1 MTTCPTRRDMLAA
14 ATAFGVAGPALSA
27 PEALHRE
34 DLFTVSDDGFRLHAR
49 EVRPAAPHGAS
60 PGAPLILL
68 HGARAP
74 GVASFDLPVAGGSL
88 AGDLAQRLNRRVYV
102 MDARGYGASQ
112 RPAAMGRPPEQ
123 SRPLSRAFEV
133 VRDIEAVRKLAAL
146 RSKDGGSGSRQ
157 VGLIGWATGG
167 LWAGFYA
174 ALRPESVAGLA
185 TINAL
190 YGGSD
195 VHPMLGPG
203 SAVAQPG
210 QPRRFDP
217 TTGGYAL
224 YPAASLIGVWE
235 RNIPVADKDAWRD
248 PALARALAAA
258 VLASD
263 PDSGRHDP
271 PRFRA
276 PLGALEDSFYQACG
290 RRLYDAGS
298 ITAPVLLL
306 RSERDFWSRP
316 ADLDAFVAD
325 AGRSP
330 SVKAVT
336 LAGAT
341 HFVHLDRPDRGRDR
355 LLAEL
360 IDHFGGIRA

>member
-1 MTTCPTRRDMLAA
+1 MTTSPTRRSVLATATALGVSRPALAA
-14 ATAFGVAGPALSA
+14 TETLY
-27 PEALHRE
+27 RE
-34 DLFTVSDDGFRLHAR
+34 ELFTTADDGVRVHVR
-49 EVRPAAPHGAS
+49 EVRPAAPR
-60 PGAPLILL
+60 GAPLILL

-74 GVASFDLPVAGGSL
+74 GIASFDLPVAGGSL
-88 AGDLAQRLNRRVYV
+88 AGDLAQRLNRRIYV

-112 RPAAMGRPPEQ
+112 RPAAMRRPPEEC
-123 SRPLSRAFEV
+123 RPLSRAFEV
-133 VRDIEAVRKLAAL
+133 ARDIDAVRKLAVRRA
-146 RSKDGGSGSRQ
+146 GSEQ
-157 VGLIGWATGG
+157 VGLVGWATGG

-174 ALRPESVAGLA
+174 ALRPDAVCGLA

-195 VHPMLGPG
+195 VHAMLGPG
-203 SAVAQPG
+203 SSFAQPG

-217 TTGGYAL
+217 ATGGYAL
-224 YPAASLIGVWE
+224 YPAASLLGVWE
-235 RNIPVADKDAWRD
+235 RNIPSPDKDAWRD
-248 PALARALAAA
+248 PAIARALTAA

-276 PLGALEDSFYQACG
+276 PLGALEDSFHQACG

-298 ITAPVLLL
+298 IAAPVLLV
-306 RSERDFWSRP
+306 RSEHDFWSRP
-316 ADLDAFVAD
+316 ADLDTFAAD
-325 AGRSP
+325 AGRTP

-341 HFVHLDRPDRGRDR
+341 HFVHLDRPERGRDR
-355 LLAEL
+355 LSVEL
-360 IDHFGGIRA
+360 IDHFKGISA

>member
-1 MTTCPTRRDMLAA
+1 MTTSPTRRDLLAA
-14 ATAFGVAGPALSA
+14 ATAVGLAQPALAA
-27 PEALHRE
+27 PETLHRE
-34 DLFTVSDDGFRLHAR
+34 ELFTTADDGVRLHVR
-49 EVRPAAPHGAS
+49 EVRPASAR
-60 PGAPLILL
+60 GAPLILL

-102 MDARGYGASQ
+102 MDARGYGGSQ
-112 RPAAMGRPPEQ
+112 RPAAMDRPPEE

-133 VRDIEAVRKLAAL
+133 VRDVDAVRKLAAQ
-146 RSKDGGSGSRQ
+146 RTGSRQ

-167 LWAGFYA
+167 MWAGFYA
-174 ALRPESVAGLA
+174 SLRPEAVAGLA

-195 VHPMLGPG
+195 VHAMLGPG

-217 TTGGYAL
+217 ATGGYAL

-235 RNIPVADKDAWRD
+235 RNIPVENKDAWRD
-248 PALARALAAA
+248 PAVAQALAAA

-276 PLGALEDSFYQACG
+276 PLGALEDSFHQACG

-298 ITAPVLLL
+298 ITAPVLLV
-306 RSERDFWSRP
+306 RSEHDFWSRQ
-316 ADLDAFVAD
+316 ADLDAFTAD

-330 SVKAVT
+330 SVKTAT
-336 LAGAT
+336 LAGAG

-360 IDHFGGIRA
+360 VDHFAGPRT

>member
-1 MTTCPTRRDMLAA
+1 MTTSPTRRDMLLASLAVGAVGPPLAA
-14 ATAFGVAGPALSA
+14 SDALGRETLFAT
-27 PEALHRE
+27 
-34 DLFTVSDDGFRLHAR
+34 SDDGVRLHVR
-49 EVRPAAPHGAS
+49 EVRPTAPRGT
-60 PGAPLILL
+60 PLILL

-88 AGDLAQRLNRRVYV
+88 AGDLALRLNRSVYV

-112 RPAAMGRPPEQ
+112 RPAAMARPPEE

-133 VRDIEAVRKLAAL
+133 VRDIDAVRKLAA
-146 RSKDGGSGSRQ
+146 RRSGSQR

-174 ALRPESVAGLA
+174 ALRPETVDGLA
-185 TINAL
+185 MFNAL
-190 YGGSD
+190 YGGGD

-203 SAVAQPG
+203 SAFAQPG

-217 TTGGYAL
+217 ATGGYGL

-235 RNIPVADKDAWRD
+235 RNIPSADKDAWRD
-248 PALARALAAA
+248 PAIARALAAA

-263 PDSGRHDP
+263 PDSDRHAP
-271 PRFRA
+271 PQFRA

-298 ITAPVLLL
+298 ITAPTLLL
-306 RSERDFWSRP
+306 RSEHDFWSRQ
-316 ADLDAFVAD
+316 ADLDAFTAD
-325 AGRSP
+325 AGRAP
-330 SVKAVT
+330 SVRAVT
-336 LAGAT
+336 LPGAT
-341 HFVHLDRPDRGRDR
+341 HFVHLDRPERGRDR

-360 IDHFGGIRA
+360 VDHFEGIRA

>member
-1 MTTCPTRRDMLAA
+1 MTTSPTRREMLAA
-14 ATAFGVAGPALSA
+14 GALLAAAGPALAASDA
-27 PEALHRE
+27 LRREAL
-34 DLFTVSDDGFRLHAR
+34 FTTADDGVRLHVR
-49 EVRPAAPHGAS
+49 EVRPTAPQ
-60 PGAPLILL
+60 GAPLILL

-74 GVASFDLPVAGGSL
+74 GVASFDLPVDGGSL
-88 AGDLAQRLNRRVYV
+88 AGDLARRLDRPVYV

-112 RPAAMGRPPEQ
+112 RPAAMDRPPEE

-133 VRDIEAVRKLAAL
+133 VRDIDAVRKLAVQ
-146 RSKDGGSGSRQ
+146 RTGSRQ

-167 LWAGFYA
+167 MWAGFYA
-174 ALRPESVAGLA
+174 SLRPETVSGLA

-195 VHPMLGPG
+195 VHAMLGPG

-210 QPRRFDP
+210 QPRRFNP
-217 TTGGYAL
+217 ATGGYAL
-224 YPAASLIGVWE
+224 YPATSLIAVWE
-235 RNIPVADKDAWRD
+235 RNIPIADKDDWRD
-248 PALARALAAA
+248 PALAQALATA

-263 PDSGRHDP
+263 PDSGRHAP
-271 PRFRA
+271 LQFRA

-306 RSERDFWSRP
+306 RSEHDFWSRQ
-316 ADLDAFVAD
+316 ADLDAFAAD
-325 AGRSP
+325 AGRTP
-330 SVKAVT
+330 SVKVVT
-336 LAGAT
+336 LTSAG
-341 HFVHLDRPDRGRDR
+341 HFVHLDRPARGRDR

-360 IDHFGGIRA
+360 VDHFGAARP